1 MALHVGGRLMMETAY
16 KTLPVLQLRQS
27 MPIAVK
33 RIYDSPGPDDGHRVL
48 VDRLW
53 PRGLSKQDA
62 RLDQWLRDIAPSTE
76 LRKWLHA
83 DRSRWEEFQ
92 ARYLEELEA
101 HGEVLRD
108 LAERARRERVT
119 LLYGSRDTE
128 RNNAMVLREVLQ
140 GL

>member
-1 MALHVGGRLMMETAY
+1 
-16 KTLPVLQLRQS
+16 

-62 RLDQWLRDIAPSTE
+62 RLDRWLRDIAPSTE

-128 RNNAMVLREVLQ
+128 RNHAVVLREVLE
-140 GL
+140 GM

>member
-1 MALHVGGRLMMETAY
+1 MSRPYSIGS
-16 KTLPVLQLRQS
+16 KLQEH
-27 MPIAVK
+27 MPIEVK
-33 RIYDSPGPDDGHRVL
+33 RIYDGSSPDDGHRVL

-62 RLDQWLRDIAPSTE
+62 GLDRWLREIAPSTE

-83 DRSRWEEFQ
+83 DLSRWGEFK
-92 ARYLEELEA
+92 ARYLEELGEHREA
-101 HGEVLRD
+101 LRD
-108 LAERARRERVT
+108 LAERARTEPVT

-128 RNNAMVLREVLQ
+128 RNHALVLREVLE